1 MKTPTRAKNSADALR
16 LELGAKNAEIAAAR
30 KQQAQ
35 LKAKLADIKSKLA
48 ASNKQLKARFA
59 KFGIQISE
67 NPSKEEIESALV
79 VAEGYNIRAQQIAEE
94 QAASLGFPIEK
105 TSERLGRAFAACFE
119 PKP

>member
-1 MKTPTRAKNSADALR
+1 MKSPTKPKNSADALR

-67 NPSKEEIESALV
+67 NPSKEEIEAALT
-79 VAEGYNIRAQQIAEE
+79 VAEGFSIRAQQIAEE
-94 QAASLGFPIEK
+94 QAAALGFPVEK
-105 TSERLGRAFAACFE
+105 SSARLGRAFADCFK